1 MESALSAAQSK
12 IPIPTDC
19 TILEKK
25 RLSPPELRVIIIQA
39 FDMSEAEIQAQKHT
53 SKTIV
58 LKNLKLI
65 ATGKKGILGMGKTP
79 NRYEAELLQ
88 IAVAE
93 VTYKRKAKISITVLP
108 KEQCSSIYEQFIQL
122 ENDEQT
128 QNAVRDAIMERAARA
143 GGNPY
148 ANIANALVRSRTSG
162 NYDQAVFD
170 YAVRRLATKYG
181 LSEGQVRKI
190 VESGKA
196 GAKKQVR

>member
-1 MESALSAAQSK
+1 
-12 IPIPTDC
+12 
-19 TILEKK
+19 
-25 RLSPPELRVIIIQA
+25 
-39 FDMSEAEIQAQKHT
+39 MSEAEIQAQKHT